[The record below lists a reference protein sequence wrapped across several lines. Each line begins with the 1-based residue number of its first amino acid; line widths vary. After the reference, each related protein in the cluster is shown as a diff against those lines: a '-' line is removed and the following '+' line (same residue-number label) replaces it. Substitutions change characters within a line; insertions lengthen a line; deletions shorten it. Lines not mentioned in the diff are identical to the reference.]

1 LIHFYKRSLK
11 SFSMS
16 DSRNSSRKNTENESS
31 IEVVQI
37 DGLVIMKLIK
47 HCHELEAST
56 SGSGIAQGALL
67 GLVADTRLEITHCF
81 PFPSGTDETI
91 DDEDFQLTMMRR
103 LRQVN
108 VDHQHVGWYQSS
120 QFGNFLSPQLLE
132 SQFSYQTSIEESVC
146 LIFDTAKTAQGFL
159 SVKAYRMTKEAIK
172 MFKEGD
178 FSPEAIKDLKIS
190 YESMFTQVPII
201 IKNSHLMN
209 ALLLEM
215 QDQLPL
221 TTGGTQYL
229 DLGTA
234 HTLETELRAMMDA
247 VDELNQE
254 SIKFNKHQNLVLK
267 QYQEKT
273 RWVQKRQLEN
283 QARISRGEDPL
294 PDEDLSKM
302 FKTVGAPSRLNPLIL
317 SGTISHTADEVSE
330 FCSQSLA
337 KLFVTEPL
345 QNAKQSLGQ
354 AASTM

>member
-1 LIHFYKRSLK
+1 
-11 SFSMS
+11 MS
-16 DSRNSSRKNTENESS
+16 AANSRKNTENEGASS

-67 GLVADTRLEITHCF
+67 GLVADTKLEITHCF
-81 PFPSGTDETI
+81 PFPSGTDETV

-132 SQFSYQTSIEESVC
+132 SQFSYQTSIDESIC

-159 SVKAYRMTKEAIK
+159 SLKAYRMTRDAIK
-172 MFKEGD
+172 MFKEND
-178 FSPEAIKDLKIS
+178 FSPDSIKDLHIS
-190 YESMFTQVPII
+190 FETMLSQVPIV
-201 IKNSHLMN
+201 IKNSHLIN
-209 ALLLEM
+209 ALLLDM
-215 QDQLPL
+215 QEKLPL
-221 TTGGTQYL
+221 SSGGAQYL

-234 HTLETELRAMMDA
+234 TTLETQIRSMMDS

-267 QYQEKT
+267 QFQEKT
-273 RWVQKRQLEN
+273 RFIQKRQLEN
-283 QARISRGEDPL
+283 QARVARGEDPL
-294 PDEDLSKM
+294 PEEDIGKV
-302 FKTVGAPSRLNPLIL
+302 FKNVPAPSRLNPLIL
-317 SGTISHTADEVSE
+317 SGTIAFTADEVSE

-337 KLFVTEPL
+337 KLFLTEPL
-345 QNAKQSLGQ
+345 QNAKINQGQ
-354 AASTM
+354 ATPTV